1 MNEDA
6 GAATRAFE
14 LLADPMCR
22 RIVGL
27 LALRPRRAAHLV
39 PLVGLDHAALARSL
53 RRLVTGGLVRAMPS
67 PVVAGSYR
75 YGIEP
80 AAHGPIT
87 AWLAGIDPVS
97 GEPRVDG
104 TDGAEQ
110 SGAPASR
117 AGAPVERTSAGGRAV
132 RRRWTGGTR
141 GPPGSSPW

>member
-1 MNEDA
+1 MNEEPE
-6 GAATRAFE
+6 TRAFD
-14 LLADPMCR
+14 LLADPTCR
-22 RIVGL
+22 RFIGL
-27 LALRPRRAAHLV
+27 LALRPRRAAHLA
-39 PLVGLDHAALARSL
+39 PLVGLEQAAVAGWL
-53 RRLVTGGLVRAMPS
+53 RRLVAGGLVRATPS

-87 AWLAGIDPVS
+87 AWLAGLDPAT
-97 GEPRVDG
+97 GEPRIDG
-104 TDGAEQ
+104 TEQAEQ

-132 RRRWTGGTR
+132 RRRSTGGTR